1 MIDCSVVTDE
11 WARLRWRRAAR
22 TGLAGVVVL
31 VIALT
36 VAFGWVDWRSV
47 GRELRP
53 VAVEL
58 VLFGLA
64 VALLGAATSHLLPGR
79 RPTPTVSWW
88 AVAAAGAVVVAV
100 AWGATSWLLAEAGRA
115 KDPAAARVEAIK
127 TGLSI
132 GAGTGGVFALLLAV
146 RRQWHQE
153 LTSADTAL
161 DASER
166 RVTELYTR
174 AADQLG
180 SDKAPVRLAGL
191 YALERLGQSNPGQR
205 QTIVDVLCAY
215 LRMPYEPP
223 AATAANRYDTAAAT
237 PSTCRCDPNW
247 S

>member
-1 MIDCSVVTDE
+1 M
-11 WARLRWRRAAR
+11 
-22 TGLAGVVVL
+22 
-31 VIALT
+31 
-36 VAFGWVDWRSV
+36 
-47 GRELRP
+47 
-53 VAVEL
+53 
-58 VLFGLA
+58 
-64 VALLGAATSHLLPGR
+64 
-79 RPTPTVSWW
+79 
-88 AVAAAGAVVVAV
+88 
-100 AWGATSWLLAEAGRA
+100 
-115 KDPAAARVEAIK
+115 
-127 TGLSI
+127 
-132 GAGTGGVFALLLAV
+132 LAV